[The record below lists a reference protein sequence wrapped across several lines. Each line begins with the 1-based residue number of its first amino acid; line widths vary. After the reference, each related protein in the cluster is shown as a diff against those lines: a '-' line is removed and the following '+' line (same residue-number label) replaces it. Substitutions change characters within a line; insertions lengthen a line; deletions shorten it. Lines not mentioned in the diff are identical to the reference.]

1 MEELIL
7 FVTEKIEKY
16 VNCSSRH
23 HDIGL
28 IELPISEIND
38 LPVTV
43 YIIISRDKF
52 EGQISGIGL
61 NLSIR
66 TTVWDPI
73 EDDYLQVYC
82 DSVIPI
88 SEGIENICKK
98 YVNIINELKVDK
110 IQSCL
115 TTQKS
120 ISCKI
125 FNNNVKLRFDQCSVC
140 LDDTNKK
147 TCCDHP
153 LCIFCWSKIIG
164 EEIKCPI
171 CRGII

>member
-1 MEELIL
+1 MDELIS
-7 FVTEKIEKY
+7 FVKGKIEKY
-16 VNCSSRH
+16 TNCSRH
-23 HDIGL
+23 QDVGL
-28 IELPISEIND
+28 IELPICEIND

-43 YIIISRDKF
+43 YIIISRSPD
-52 EGQISGIGL
+52 IGL

-66 TTVWDPI
+66 STIWDTF
-73 EDDYLQVYC
+73 EDDYLLVYSG
-82 DSVIPI
+82 SVIPI
-88 SEGIENICKK
+88 SEGVENICQK
-98 YVNIINELKVDK
+98 YVDTINELKVDK

-140 LDDTNKK
+140 LEDTNKK
-147 TCCDHP
+147 TPCDHP
-153 LCIFCWSKIIG
+153 LCILCWSKIIG

-171 CRGII
+171 CRGIICLIE